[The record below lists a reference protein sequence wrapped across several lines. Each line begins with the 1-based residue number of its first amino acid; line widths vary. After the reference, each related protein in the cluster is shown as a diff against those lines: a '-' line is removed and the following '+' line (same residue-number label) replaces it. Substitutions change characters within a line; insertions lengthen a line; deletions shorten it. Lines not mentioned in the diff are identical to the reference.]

1 MDQSAAKPCLQ
12 YIGGKWGAATASN
25 LCDVTNSAT
34 GEVIARTP
42 LSGEA
47 DVNNA
52 VEAAAAA
59 FPEWAATPVPRRAQH
74 LFALKAVVEAHVDEL
89 AHLICLE
96 HGKTHPEAA
105 GEVRRGLEVIDM
117 ACGMPML
124 FKGET
129 LDDVGGGVDYQTTR
143 LPLGVCVGITPFNF
157 PAMIPL
163 WMFPLA
169 IVCGNTFVL
178 KPSQQT
184 PLTAVRLAEL
194 VAESGL
200 PAGVFNLVHGAKN
213 AVDALLA
220 HPKVKAISFV
230 GSSPVAQYI
239 YKTGA
244 ANGKRV
250 QAAGGAK
257 NCLVVMPDAPRD
269 LTVPNIISSAFGCA
283 GERCMAVANV
293 IAVGGSERRFLDDLL
308 EAARAMRVG
317 RTDKG
322 PQPDMGPV
330 ISKEHLARIKGY
342 IQTGVSEGAK
352 LLLDGREVKVDKSLH
367 GYFVG
372 PTILDHV
379 QPEHSIAQEEV
390 FGPLLCILRVETLD
404 DAIRVINAN
413 PYGNAA
419 SIYTQ
424 SGPAARVFRSQVGP
438 GMVGINVGVPAPC
451 AYFPFAGTRNSFF
464 GDLHIQGREGLAFY
478 THEKVVMTRWEAKGV
493 LDTFGT
499 GSGAAGK

>member
-1 MDQSAAKPCLQ
+1 MDQNAAKPCLQ
-12 YIGGKWGAATASN
+12 FVGGKWCAAAASN
-25 LCDVTNSAT
+25 FSDVTNSST

-42 LSGEA
+42 LSGEI
-47 DVNNA
+47 DVGSA

-59 FPEWAATPVPRRAQH
+59 YPDWAATPVPRRAQH
-74 LFALKAVVEAHVDEL
+74 LFTLKAVLEAHVDEL
-89 AHLICLE
+89 AHLICRE
-96 HGKTHPEAA
+96 HGKTHAEAV
-105 GEVRRGLEVIDM
+105 GEVRRGLEVVDM

-124 FKGET
+124 FKGEM
-129 LDDVGGGVDYQTTR
+129 LDDLGGGVDYQTTR
-143 LPLGVCVGITPFNF
+143 QPLGVCVGITPFNF

-169 IVCGNTFVL
+169 IACGNTFIL

-194 VAESGL
+194 VSESGL

-213 AVDALLA
+213 AVDAVLS
-220 HPKVKAISFV
+220 HPEVKAVSFV
-230 GSSPVAQYI
+230 GSTPVAHYI

-257 NCLVVMPDAPRD
+257 NCLVVMPDAPRG
-269 LTVPNIISSAFGCA
+269 LTVPNIISAAFGCA

-293 IAVGGSERRFLDDLL
+293 IAVGGSERLFLEELL
-308 EAARAMRVG
+308 VASRALIVG

-330 ISKEHLARIKGY
+330 ISKEHLARIEGY
-342 IQTGVSEGAK
+342 IQTGMSEGAE
-352 LLLDGREVKVDKSLH
+352 LLLDGRNVQVDKDLH
-367 GYFVG
+367 GYFIG

-379 QPEHSIAQEEV
+379 QGDHRIAQEEV
-390 FGPLLCILRVETLD
+390 FGPLLCILRVNTLD
-404 DAIRVINAN
+404 DAIRIINTS
-413 PYGNAA
+413 PFGNAA

-451 AYFPFAGTRNSFF
+451 AYFPFAGTRSSFF
-464 GDLHIQGREGLAFY
+464 GDLHIQGREGIAFY